1 MNQHVR
7 KVEELVGPYDVGT
20 CDFPWKFS
28 GGTKGRPQHYTRMT
42 VAEGI
47 EWGAK
52 TRHLWQADAALFFW
66 ITGPHLVIGSHI
78 PIMKAM
84 GFKPTAMGFVWIK
97 LTKSA
102 GKLFFMPQDLHV
114 GQGLTTLK
122 NAEFCIIGK
131 RGKSLRVA
139 KDVKEVIIDNVRE
152 HSRKPDVFR
161 DLVDKYVGPGRR
173 TVELFSRSGH
183 YGWDSMGE
191 EFDKFKSPRGLKIG
205 D

>member
-1 MNQHVR
+1 MSIQVR
-7 KVEELVGPYDVGT
+7 SVEDLEGPYEVGC

-28 GGTKGRPQHYTRMT
+28 GGTKGRPQHYKRMT
-42 VAEGI
+42 LKEGV

-52 TRHLWQADAALFFW
+52 TKRLWAKDAVCFFW

-84 GFKPTAMGFVWIK
+84 GFTPTAMAFVWVK
-97 LTKSA
+97 TTKTA
-102 GKLFFMPQDLHV
+102 GKLFFMPGDLHV

-122 NAEFCIIGK
+122 NAEFCVLGK

-152 HSRKPDVFR
+152 HSRKPDSYR
-161 DLVDKYVGPGRR
+161 DRVDRYVGPGRR
-173 TVELFSRSGH
+173 TVEFFARSPHGD
-183 YGWDSMGE
+183 WDLCGDE
-191 EFDKFKSPRGLKIG
+191 HDKFK
-205 D
+205 